1 MQNLRSTFLVAAGVL
16 MSFGTIAQKRLP
28 GTPPTVQTGDA
39 DTSKTKAS
47 SKKGSEPKPYNEVIT
62 SKANTATGFLKV
74 HKVDEKYL
82 FEIPDSLLNRDIL
95 VVNRIS
101 KAAAGGRVSTLGYGG
116 DQIGKQVIQFETG
129 PNHKVYLKTIS

>member
-1 MQNLRSTFLVAAGVL
+1 
-16 MSFGTIAQKRLP
+16 
-28 GTPPTVQTGDA
+28 
-39 DTSKTKAS
+39 SKTKAPA
-47 SKKGSEPKPYNEVIT
+47 KKGSEPKPYNEVIT

-129 PNHKVYLKTIS
+129 PNHKVYLKTISYQEISNDTTEDGMYRSVSNSNLHPLEA